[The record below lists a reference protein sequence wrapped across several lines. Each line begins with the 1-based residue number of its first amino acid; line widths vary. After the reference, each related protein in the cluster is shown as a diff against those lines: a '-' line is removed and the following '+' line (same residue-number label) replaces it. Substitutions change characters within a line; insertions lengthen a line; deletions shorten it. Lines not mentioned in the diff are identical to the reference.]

1 MENSSESIR
10 RKSKSRREQVSDVNQ
25 LDKLIENMELNS
37 FRYFDNFTMSDFERM
52 TIREYEVMLK
62 AYKLRNLDK
71 EYFIHLQAFK
81 NQEIKAT
88 KKVGKQEKMV
98 YKNFNEFFPYQK
110 RENEILG
117 IATKKKVS
125 RDNKKMMELLKKANS

>member
-1 MENSSESIR
+1 MEEVYR
-10 RKSKSRREQVSDVNQ
+10 LTLKEYGLMMKAAKLKR
-25 LDKLIENMELNS
+25 LDQ
-37 FRYFDNFTMSDFERM
+37 
-52 TIREYEVMLK
+52 
-62 AYKLRNLDK
+62 

-110 RENEILG
+110 LENEILG

-125 RDNKKMMELLKKANS
+125 RDNKKMMEMLKKANS